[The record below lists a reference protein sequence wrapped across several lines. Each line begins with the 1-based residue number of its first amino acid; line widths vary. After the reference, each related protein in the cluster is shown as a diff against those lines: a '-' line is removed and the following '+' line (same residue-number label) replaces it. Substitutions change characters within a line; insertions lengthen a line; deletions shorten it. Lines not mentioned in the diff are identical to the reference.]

1 MHLKHLFKYLIAI
14 AMLALGLSGT
24 NIQAQTAAASG
35 KTELLWLGQAG
46 FRIKTPGGK
55 IKIGRAHV

>member
-1 MHLKHLFKYLIAI
+1 MPKRKQHLLPD
-14 AMLALGLSGT
+14 
-24 NIQAQTAAASG
+24 G

-55 IKIGRAHV
+55 IIVD